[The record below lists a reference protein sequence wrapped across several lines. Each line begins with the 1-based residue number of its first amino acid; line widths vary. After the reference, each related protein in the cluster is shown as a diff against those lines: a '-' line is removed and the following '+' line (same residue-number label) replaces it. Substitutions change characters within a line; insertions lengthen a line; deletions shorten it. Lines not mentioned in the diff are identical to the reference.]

1 VITRWVIDQT
11 LHGQQG
17 VTTDGDGFRTGT
29 APPTFRRVYRGV
41 RARWSDRNTR
51 KLADTRLRSL
61 RGVRPAGT
69 VSAAMGE
76 GWKSRGTRA

>member
-1 VITRWVIDQT
+1 VVIDQT
-11 LHGQQG
+11 LHTQQG
-17 VTTDGDGFRTGT
+17 VTTDGDGFGTGT

-41 RARWSDRNTR
+41 NPGLERPEYAE
-51 KLADTRLRSL
+51 AGDTRLRSL
-61 RGVRPAGT
+61 CGVRPAGT